1 MITPKVL
8 AIIPARGGSKRLPNK
23 NILPL
28 AGKPLIAWTIDSAI
42 DSGVFSKI
50 IVNTDSEDISA
61 VAKQYGA
68 TVPFIRPQ
76 TLATDSAS
84 SIDLIVHTV
93 KWFEAKGEIFS
104 HVVLLQPTSPLRA
117 SSDISKAWSLML
129 EKKVGSVISVCE
141 VEHPVQWTYNMTEQG
156 VMSSLFKEAN
166 KRSQDYGKN
175 YRLNGAIYIVDIEFL
190 MKHHKVVDEGC
201 SLGYVMTRKASVDID
216 EKIDLEFAEFLMM
229 NNINTK
235 SRRR

>member
-1 MITPKVL
+1 MIAPKVL

-42 DSGVFSKI
+42 DSGVFSKVV
-50 IVNTDSEDISA
+50 VNTDSEDISA

-68 TVPFIRPQ
+68 TVPFIRPKA
-76 TLATDSAS
+76 LATDSAS
-84 SIDLIVHTV
+84 SIDVIIHTV

-104 HVVLLQPTSPLRA
+104 HVVLLQPTSPLRT
-117 SSDISKAWSLML
+117 SFDISKAWSLML
-129 EKKVGSVISVCE
+129 EKKVGSVVSVCE

-156 VMSSLFKEAN
+156 VMSSLFEEAN
-166 KRSQDYGKN
+166 KRSQDYDKN

-190 MKHHKVVDEGC
+190 MKHHKIIDEDN
-201 SLGYVMTRKASVDID
+201 SLGYVMDRSTSVDID
-216 EKIDLEFAEFLMM
+216 EEIDLKFAEFLLM
-229 NNINTK
+229 
-235 SRRR
+235 SS